1 MLNHLIAPEC
11 STAVIA
17 SQNSDHDAGNSIYLA
32 AIAVLRNYPCERTQ
46 YPGTSE
52 GKTMNV
58 EDIMTT
64 NVRTISSDKK
74 LAEVVSLMCIYRY
87 SGIPVVDDGKL
98 VGTVSESDVLG
109 KMFPKLEDL
118 MDHMSNV
125 NYDTQM
131 NQYNDVVNITVKDVM
146 TPVVIT
152 VKPDMHILQ
161 AASVMVGRKFRRIPV
176 AVGDK
181 LLGMVSMGDVHKAIY
196 QSTLATKF

>member
-1 MLNHLIAPEC
+1 MK
-11 STAVIA
+11 V
-17 SQNSDHDAGNSIYLA
+17 
-32 AIAVLRNYPCERTQ
+32 
-46 YPGTSE
+46 
-52 GKTMNV
+52 K
-58 EDIMTT
+58 DIMTT
-64 NVRTISSDKK
+64 NVRSVSSDKK
-74 LAEVVSLMCIYRY
+74 LGEVVSLMCIYRY

-118 MDHMSNV
+118 MDGMSGV
-125 NYDTQM
+125 DYDSQM
-131 NQYNDVVNITVKDVM
+131 NQYSDVVSITVKDVM
-146 TPVVIT
+146 TPVVIS

-176 AVGDK
+176 AEGDR

>member
-1 MLNHLIAPEC
+1 
-11 STAVIA
+11 
-17 SQNSDHDAGNSIYLA
+17 
-32 AIAVLRNYPCERTQ
+32 
-46 YPGTSE
+46 
-52 GKTMNV
+52 MNV

-64 NVRTISSDKK
+64 NVRTITSDKK
-74 LAEVVSLMCIYRY
+74 LGEVVSMMCIYRY

-118 MDHMSNV
+118 MSGMSGV
-125 NYDTQM
+125 DYDALM
-131 NQYNDVVNITVKDVM
+131 NKYSDVVSITVKDVM
-146 TPVVIT
+146 TPVVIS

-161 AASVMVGRKFRRIPV
+161 AASVMCGRKFRRIPV
-176 AVGDK
+176 AVDNE

>member
-1 MLNHLIAPEC
+1 
-11 STAVIA
+11 
-17 SQNSDHDAGNSIYLA
+17 
-32 AIAVLRNYPCERTQ
+32 
-46 YPGTSE
+46 
-52 GKTMNV
+52 MNV

-64 NVRTISSDKK
+64 NVRTVSSDKK
-74 LAEVVSLMCIYRY
+74 LGEVVSLMCIYRY

-109 KMFPKLEDL
+109 KMFPRLEDL
-118 MDHMSNV
+118 MDNMSTV
-125 NYDTQM
+125 DYEAQM
-131 NQYNDVVNITVKDVM
+131 DQYSDVVNVTVRDVM

-176 AVGDK
+176 AVGHR

-196 QSTLATKF
+196 QNTLATKF

>member
-1 MLNHLIAPEC
+1 MK
-11 STAVIA
+11 V
-17 SQNSDHDAGNSIYLA
+17 Q
-32 AIAVLRNYPCERTQ
+32 
-46 YPGTSE
+46 
-52 GKTMNV
+52 
-58 EDIMTT
+58 DIMTT
-64 NVRTISSDKK
+64 NVRTITSDKK
-74 LAEVVSLMCIYRY
+74 LGEVVSLMCIYRY

-118 MDHMSNV
+118 MSSMTTVD
-125 NYDTQM
+125 YDAQM
-131 NQYNDVVNITVKDVM
+131 NHYSEVVNVTVRDVM

-181 LLGMVSMGDVHKAIY
+181 LVGMVSMGDVHKAIY
-196 QSTLATKF
+196 QNTLATRF

>member
-1 MLNHLIAPEC
+1 
-11 STAVIA
+11 
-17 SQNSDHDAGNSIYLA
+17 
-32 AIAVLRNYPCERTQ
+32 
-46 YPGTSE
+46 
-52 GKTMNV
+52 MNV

-74 LAEVVSLMCIYRY
+74 LGEVVSLMCIYRY
-87 SGIPVVDDGKL
+87 SGIPVVDNGKL

-118 MDHMSNV
+118 MDNMSTV
-125 NYDTQM
+125 DYDTQM
-131 NQYNDVVNITVKDVM
+131 NKYSDVVHVKVKDVM

-161 AASVMVGRKFRRIPV
+161 AASMMVGRKFRRIPV
-176 AVGDK
+176 AIGDK
-181 LLGMVSMGDVHKAIY
+181 LVGMVSMGDVHKAIY

>member
-1 MLNHLIAPEC
+1 M
-11 STAVIA
+11 
-17 SQNSDHDAGNSIYLA
+17 
-32 AIAVLRNYPCERTQ
+32 
-46 YPGTSE
+46 
-52 GKTMNV
+52 KV

-74 LAEVVSLMCIYRY
+74 LGEVVSMMCIYRY

-98 VGTVSESDVLG
+98 VGTVSESDILG

-118 MDHMSNV
+118 MSGMSGV
-125 NYDTQM
+125 DYDAQM
-131 NQYNDVVNITVKDVM
+131 QQYSEVVTITVKDVM

-176 AVGDK
+176 AVDNK
-181 LLGMVSMGDVHKAIY
+181 LVGMVSMGDVHKAIY

>member
-1 MLNHLIAPEC
+1 MK
-11 STAVIA
+11 V
-17 SQNSDHDAGNSIYLA
+17 Q
-32 AIAVLRNYPCERTQ
+32 
-46 YPGTSE
+46 
-52 GKTMNV
+52 
-58 EDIMTT
+58 DIMTT
-64 NVRTISSDKK
+64 NVRTVSSDKK
-74 LAEVVSLMCIYRY
+74 LGEVVSLMCIYRY

-118 MDHMSNV
+118 MDSMSAVDYDAQMDQYSNV
-125 NYDTQM
+125 
-131 NQYNDVVNITVKDVM
+131 VSIAVRDVM
-146 TPVVIT
+146 TPVVIS

-161 AASVMVGRKFRRIPV
+161 AASMMVGRKFRRIPV